1 MLKKTKNMD
10 LINQLDIKCFEKNY
24 SINTLKSMYLN
35 NHIFYLII
43 FEEIEIGFIIINKIG
58 ETIELIK
65 IAILESYRKNNFAFL
80 SMKQLLDS
88 FEYEVIILEVSA
100 KNTSAIKLYEKLDF
114 KKINIRKSYYYNG
127 DDALI
132 YIKNKL

>member
-1 MLKKTKNMD
+1 MLKKTKNID
-10 LINQLDIKCFEKNY
+10 LINELDIKCFEKNY

-80 SMKQLLDS
+80 SMKELLDS
-88 FEYEVIILEVSA
+88 FEYEVITLEVSA

>member
-1 MLKKTKNMD
+1 MLKKTKNID
-10 LINQLDIKCFEKNY
+10 LINELDIKCFEKNY

-80 SMKQLLDS
+80 SMKELLDS

>member
-1 MLKKTKNMD
+1 MLKKTKNID
-10 LINQLDIKCFEKNY
+10 LINELDIKCFEKNY

-80 SMKQLLDS
+80 SMKELLDS
-88 FEYEVIILEVSA
+88 FEYEVITLEVGA